1 MTLNEYFKLA
11 NVTLSKAATPE
22 LDLLHAKLGMITE
35 PAEALDA
42 FKRAIFY
49 GRDLDVVNLLEE
61 IGDAIWYCHIPL
73 IGTTSSVFDRQS
85 DDWQSEQALPSVA
98 SYAGTINAL
107 SECINAAA
115 TFGLTEVT
123 ANFCLFTLA
132 RLLRS
137 LGVPLSVV
145 LYANIAKLATRYPAD
160 KFEELPANIRELAG
174 ERHVLTTYLS
184 EYTAP
189 VLKSLGSKP
198 C

>member
-11 NVTLSKAATPE
+11 NVTLSKAATSE
-22 LDLLHAKLGMITE
+22 LDLLHATLGMITE

-107 SECINAAA
+107 SDCINAAA

>member
-73 IGTTSSVFDRQS
+73 IGINSSLFDRQS
-85 DDWQSEQALPSVA
+85 DDWQSEQALPPVA

-115 TFGLTEVT
+115 TSGLTEVT
-123 ANFCLFTLA
+123 ASFCLFTLA

-137 LGVPLSVV
+137 LDVPLSVV
-145 LYANIAKLATRYPAD
+145 LYANIAKLAKRYPAD

-174 ERHVLTTYLS
+174 ERHVLTAYLS

>member
-73 IGTTSSVFDRQS
+73 IGTTSSVFDLQS
-85 DDWQSEQALPSVA
+85 DDWQYAQALPSA
-98 SYAGTINAL
+98 PSYTGTINAL
-107 SECINAAA
+107 SDCINTAA

-137 LGVPLSVV
+137 LDVPLSVV
-145 LYANIAKLATRYPAD
+145 LYANIAKLAKRYPAD